1 MIKFATDNG
10 QSFEYPESLSD
21 VTLKQ
26 YLEFLEYVESTK
38 PKVLKDIDTANIK
51 IAEAIELKDNKGLEL
66 ARKELDDATD
76 TIDDIVQYQQIFPY
90 YARVISFFSGL
101 SVPLILGQVADTLGM
116 RVDHLTWLYVHT
128 TKIFNQLPEV
138 EYSNVLEVNGEVWY
152 LPQRFMSDSTVIEFA
167 EAAQFQANLSK
178 VENGEWKALAKMMC
192 VLVRKKDEQYSDKL
206 LKREE
211 LFLSWNL
218 LDCWRVAF
226 FLLRRIEVLRL
237 SFQTYT
243 NAQTLMQLK
252 QELINS
258 TTDSVGT

>member
-1 MIKFATDNG
+1 MIKFTTDNG

-26 YLEFLEYVESTK
+26 YLEYLEFVESTK

-152 LPQRFMSDSTVIEFA
+152 LPERFMSDSTVIEFA
-167 EAAQFQANLSK
+167 ETAQFQANLSK

-218 LDCWRVAF
+218 LDCWKVAF
-226 FLLRRIEVLRL
+226 FLLRRIEVLQL
-237 SFQTYT
+237 SLLTYT

-252 QELINS
+252 QELIN
-258 TTDSVGT
+258 

>member
-26 YLEFLEYVESTK
+26 YLEYLEFVESTK

-90 YARVISFFSGL
+90 YARVVSFFSGL

-128 TKIFNQLPEV
+128 TKIFNQLPDV

-152 LPQRFMSDSTVIEFA
+152 LPERFMSDSTVIEFA

-218 LDCWRVAF
+218 LDCWKVAF
-226 FLLRRIEVLRL
+226 FLLRRIEVLQL

-243 NAQTLMQLK
+243 NVQTLMQLR

-258 TTDSVGT
+258 TMDSVGT

>member
-1 MIKFATDNG
+1 MIKFSTDNG

-26 YLEFLEYVESTK
+26 YLEFLEFVESTK

-66 ARKELDDATD
+66 ARKELDDATE
-76 TIDDIVQYQQIFPY
+76 TINDIVQYQQIFPY
-90 YARVISFFSGL
+90 YARVVSFFSGL

-116 RVDHLTWLYVHT
+116 RVDHLTGLYIHT

-152 LPQRFMSDSTVIEFA
+152 LPERFMSDSTVIEFA

-226 FLLRRIEVLRL
+226 FLLRRTEVLQL

-243 NAQTLMQLK
+243 NVQTLMQLR

-258 TTDSVGT
+258 TMDSVGT

>member
-1 MIKFATDNG
+1 MIKFKTDNG

-26 YLEFLEYVESTK
+26 YLEYLEFVESTK

-76 TIDDIVQYQQIFPY
+76 TIDDVVQYQQVFPY

-101 SVPLILGQVADTLGM
+101 SVPLILGQDGGEGM
-116 RVDHLTWLYVHT
+116 RVDHLTGLYVHT
-128 TKIFNQLPEV
+128 TKLFNQLPDV
-138 EYSNVLEVNGEVWY
+138 EYSNVLEVNGDVWY
-152 LPQRFMSDSTVIEFA
+152 LPERFMSDSTVIEFA

-226 FLLRRIEVLRL
+226 FLLRRIETLRL

-252 QELINS
+252 RELI
-258 TTDSVGT
+258 D

>member
-1 MIKFATDNG
+1 MIKFKTDNG

-26 YLEFLEYVESTK
+26 YLEYLEFVESTK

-66 ARKELDDATD
+66 AKKELDDATD
-76 TIDDIVQYQQIFPY
+76 TIDDVLQYQQIFPY

-101 SVPLILGQVADTLGM
+101 SVPLILGQDGGEGM
-116 RVDHLTWLYVHT
+116 RIDNLTGLYIHT

-152 LPQRFMSDSTVIEFA
+152 LPERFMSDSTVIEFA

-226 FLLRRIEVLRL
+226 FLLRRIEVLRISL
-237 SFQTYT
+237 LTYT

-252 QELINS
+252 QELI
-258 TTDSVGT
+258 D

>member
-26 YLEFLEYVESTK
+26 YLEFLEFVESTK
-38 PKVLKDIDTANIK
+38 PKVLKDIDTANVK

-66 ARKELDDATD
+66 AKKELDDATD

-90 YARVISFFSGL
+90 YARVVSFFSGL

-152 LPQRFMSDSTVIEFA
+152 LPERFMSDSTVIEFA

-218 LDCWRVAF
+218 LDCWKVAF
-226 FLLRRIEVLRL
+226 FLLRRIEVLQL
-237 SFQTYT
+237 SLLTYT

-258 TTDSVGT
+258 TMDSVGT

>member
-1 MIKFATDNG
+1 MIKFTTDNG

-26 YLEFLEYVESTK
+26 YLEFLEFVESTK

-66 ARKELDDATD
+66 ARKELDDATEN
-76 TIDDIVQYQQIFPY
+76 IDDIVQYQQIFPY

-101 SVPLILGQVADTLGM
+101 SVPLILGQDGGAGM
-116 RVDHLTWLYVHT
+116 RVDHLTGLYVHT

-152 LPQRFMSDSTVIEFA
+152 LPERFMSDSTVIEFA

-218 LDCWRVAF
+218 LDCWKVAF
-226 FLLRRIEVLRL
+226 FLLRRTEVLQL

-243 NAQTLMQLK
+243 NVQTLMQLK

-258 TTDSVGT
+258 TMDSVGT

>member
-1 MIKFATDNG
+1 MIKFKTDNG
-10 QSFEYPESLSD
+10 QAFEYPESLSD

-26 YLEFLEYVESTK
+26 YLEYLEFVESTK

-152 LPQRFMSDSTVIEFA
+152 LPERFMSDSTVIEFA

-226 FLLRRIEVLRL
+226 FLLRRIETLRL
-237 SFQTYT
+237 SLLTYT

-252 QELINS
+252 QELI
-258 TTDSVGT
+258 D

>member
-1 MIKFATDNG
+1 MIKFSTDNG

-26 YLEFLEYVESTK
+26 YLEFLEFVESTK

-66 ARKELDDATD
+66 ARKELDDATE
-76 TIDDIVQYQQIFPY
+76 TINDIVQYQQIFPY
-90 YARVISFFSGL
+90 YARVVSFFSGL

-116 RVDHLTWLYVHT
+116 RVDHLTGLYIHT

-138 EYSNVLEVNGEVWY
+138 EYTNVLEVNGEVWY
-152 LPQRFMSDSTVIEFA
+152 LPERFMSDSTVIEFA

-226 FLLRRIEVLRL
+226 FLLRRTEVLQL

-243 NAQTLMQLK
+243 NVQTLMQLK

-258 TTDSVGT
+258 TMDSVGT

>member
-26 YLEFLEYVESTK
+26 YLEYLEFVESTK

-51 IAEAIELKDNKGLEL
+51 IAEAIDLKDNKGLEL
-66 ARKELDDATD
+66 ARKELDEATE

-101 SVPLILGQVADTLGM
+101 SVPFILGQDGGAGM
-116 RVDHLTWLYVHT
+116 RLDHIQWLYGQT
-128 TKIFNQLPEV
+128 INIFNQLPDV

-152 LPQRFMSDSTVIEFA
+152 LPERFMSDSTVIEFA
-167 EAAQFQANLSK
+167 ESAQFQANLSK

-218 LDCWRVAF
+218 LDCWKVAF
-226 FLLRRIEVLRL
+226 FLLRRIEVLQL

-243 NAQTLMQLK
+243 NVQTLMQLR

-258 TTDSVGT
+258 TMDSVGT